1 MNLRVL
7 SGWGTLLRQILMI
20 SYLRNIR
27 KIAAIWKQ
35 LGILDLLDLRVNLRV
50 SLRVNLRVSLRVNLR
65 VNLRVSLRVNLT
77 GERNQPSVWGLAL
90 VSLVFGSLGC
100 QNYWF

>member
-1 MNLRVL
+1 
-7 SGWGTLLRQILMI
+7 MI

-35 LGILDLLDLRVNLRV
+35 LGIQDLLDLRVNLRVSLRVNLRV

-77 GERNQPSVWGLAL
+77 GQRNQPSVWGLAL
-90 VSLVFGSLGC
+90 VSFCSSVFDLSQTGRKVVAKR
-100 QNYWF
+100 